1 MAQTEGA
8 QDLESGVLASHWL
21 GPESEELTLKSGL
34 LAIRGALGDRGLLDF
49 PRRPNGTPLV
59 VRQGF
64 FERLLKGEAT
74 LQNVAAADASAAEPD
89 VKKLGLQQLLAI
101 RCQSLDYHPTGK
113 DLDPKRSFLVLVDQ
127 CIMPLLGQRLLG
139 EETKAFSEAHR
150 AIVMRQ
156 VVLIYGANRNLIEKG
171 VTLGSDWWLL
181 AVGGT
186 GFTLFGDFD
195 VEELFDDLEDTT
207 SGAGGDSGS
216 PGGDAK
222 APPAQSDDI
231 DDFFDSLLDGLDAPA
246 PGAGGAPLSQA
257 AGSASAAAG

>member
-186 GFTLFGDFD
+186 RRYLHLGRCEVTG
-195 VEELFDDLEDTT
+195 TT
-207 SGAGGDSGS
+207 PSGAACCYRSYTARNPRDPRHSRI
-216 PGGDAK
+216 AK
-222 APPAQSDDI
+222 KRKRHKHTPSTHLRFTQL
-231 DDFFDSLLDGLDAPA
+231 SLLPA
-246 PGAGGAPLSQA
+246 SCGGRCS
-257 AGSASAAAG
+257 S

>member
-156 VVLIYGANRNLIEKG
+156 VVLIYGANSYPFFRH
-171 VTLGSDWWLL
+171 L
-181 AVGGT
+181 AVAGAPRRGAR
-186 GFTLFGDFD
+186 
-195 VEELFDDLEDTT
+195 ELDRGPPGHRAADLEDRAAH
-207 SGAGGDSGS
+207 SRQARRRQAEQPSDRRWVF
-216 PGGDAK
+216 PGR
-222 APPAQSDDI
+222 SR
-231 DDFFDSLLDGLDAPA
+231 
-246 PGAGGAPLSQA
+246 
-257 AGSASAAAG
+257 ASWR